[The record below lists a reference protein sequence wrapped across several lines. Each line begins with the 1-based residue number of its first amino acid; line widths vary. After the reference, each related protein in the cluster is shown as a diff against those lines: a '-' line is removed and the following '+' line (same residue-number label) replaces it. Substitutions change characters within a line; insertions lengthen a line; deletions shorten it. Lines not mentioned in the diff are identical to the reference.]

1 MSLSPAACV
10 EPVSVDPETLS
21 ASTEPSP
28 AVRREWLAGAAA
40 MLPITVGY
48 LPFALLI
55 GVAVARSADPLA
67 GWAASPLV
75 YGGSAQLTVLEMT
88 AGGAGLAAAV
98 TAALLVNIRLV
109 VFSAA
114 LVPLWA
120 TASRTAR
127 LLAAATV
134 IDPTWMIAERRAA
147 EPGSVADRRAHYTG
161 AAAVLTVG
169 WCGAVAAGAVL
180 GSATDRADLLAIA
193 TPLCL
198 VAIVA
203 PHVRRAG
210 GAAAVS
216 GAAAV
221 AWLARDLPAGTGV
234 LLAMATAAA
243 LGHLV
248 RGWRA

>member
-1 MSLSPAACV
+1 MTPDVC
-10 EPVSVDPETLS
+10 VDP
-21 ASTEPSP
+21 PSP
-28 AVRREWLAGAAA
+28 TGSAEPPSAARREWIAGAAA

-55 GVAVARSADPLA
+55 GVAVGRSADPLA
-67 GWAASPLV
+67 GWAAAPLV
-75 YGGSAQLTVLEMT
+75 YGGAAQLTVLEMT
-88 AGGAGLAAAV
+88 ANGAGLAAAV
-98 TAALLVNIRLV
+98 TAALLINLRLIV
-109 VFSAA
+109 YSAA
-114 LVPLWA
+114 IVPLWA

-147 EPGSVADRRAHYTG
+147 EPGSLADRRAHYTG

-180 GSATDRADLLAIA
+180 GAGSDLADLLAIA

-203 PHVRRAG
+203 PHMRRSG
-210 GAAAVS
+210 GSAAVS

-221 AWLARDLPAGTGV
+221 AWLMRGLPAGTG
-234 LLAMATAAA
+234 LILAMATAAA

-248 RGWRA
+248 RVWRTS

>member
-1 MSLSPAACV
+1 MTPAI
-10 EPVSVDPETLS
+10 SVDPASLS
-21 ASTEPSP
+21 ASAKPSP
-28 AVRREWLAGAAA
+28 AVRREWLAGAVA

-48 LPFALLI
+48 LPFALLV
-55 GVAVARSADPLA
+55 GVAVARSADLLA
-67 GWAASPLV
+67 GWAAPPLV

-88 AGGAGLAAAV
+88 ASGAGLAAAV
-98 TAALLVNIRLV
+98 TAALLINVRLI

-147 EPGSVADRRAHYTG
+147 EPGSLAERRAHYAG
-161 AAAVLTVG
+161 AAVVLTVG

-180 GSATDRADLLAIA
+180 GATTDLADVLAIA

-203 PHVRRAG
+203 PHLRRSG
-210 GAAAVS
+210 GFAAVS
-216 GAAAV
+216 VAAAI
-221 AWLARDLPAGTGV
+221 AWLTRGLPAGTGL
-234 LLAMATAAA
+234 LLAMATAAV
-243 LGHLV
+243 LGHVV
-248 RGWRA
+248 RVWRA

>member
-1 MSLSPAACV
+1 
-10 EPVSVDPETLS
+10 
-21 ASTEPSP
+21 
-28 AVRREWLAGAAA
+28 

-48 LPFALLI
+48 LPFGLLI

-67 GWAASPLV
+67 GWVASPLI
-75 YGGSAQLTVLEMT
+75 YGGSAQLTVLEMIT
-88 AGGAGLAAAV
+88 SGAGLAAVV
-98 TAALLVNIRLV
+98 TAALLINVRLIV
-109 VFSAA
+109 YSAA

-134 IDPTWMIAERRAA
+134 IDPTWIIAERRAA
-147 EPGSVADRRAHYTG
+147 EPGSLAERRAHYAG

-180 GSATDRADLLAIA
+180 GATTDLADLLAIA

-203 PHVRRAG
+203 PHLRRAG
-210 GAAAVS
+210 GTAAVS

-221 AWLARDLPAGTGV
+221 AWLTRDLPPGSGV
-234 LLAMATAAA
+234 LLEMGTAAA
-243 LGHLV
+243 LGHVV
-248 RGWRA
+248 RVWRTR

>member
-1 MSLSPAACV
+1 MTSAASV
-10 EPVSVDPETLS
+10 EPGSPS
-21 ASTEPSP
+21 ASTEPPLPTRENGSP
-28 AVRREWLAGAAA
+28 GQRPCCRSPSATCRLGCSSGSRS
-40 MLPITVGY
+40 
-48 LPFALLI
+48 
-55 GVAVARSADPLA
+55 ARSADPLA
-67 GWAASPLV
+67 GWAASPLI

-88 AGGAGLAAAV
+88 ASGAGLAATV
-98 TAALLVNIRLV
+98 TAALLINVRLIV
-109 VFSAA
+109 YSAA

-147 EPGSVADRRAHYTG
+147 EPGSLAERRAHYAG

-169 WCGAVAAGAVL
+169 WCAAVAAGAVL
-180 GSATDRADLLAIA
+180 GATTDLADVLAIA

-203 PHVRRAG
+203 PHLRRSG
-210 GAAAVS
+210 GFAAVS

-221 AWLARDLPAGTGV
+221 AWLARDLPAGTGL

-248 RGWRA
+248 RVWRTS